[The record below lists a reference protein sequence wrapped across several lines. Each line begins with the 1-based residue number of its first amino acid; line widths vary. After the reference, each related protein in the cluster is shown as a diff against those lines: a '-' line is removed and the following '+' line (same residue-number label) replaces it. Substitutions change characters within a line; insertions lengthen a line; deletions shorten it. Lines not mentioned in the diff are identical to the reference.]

1 MKAAWLAL
9 ALAISTEVPA
19 AVHLE
24 VPIVKQAPA
33 HCGPAALTMVM
44 RFYGAD
50 SNAASNADRAFD
62 PALQGALI
70 TDLAA
75 AARSAGF
82 SAEIVHY
89 SDSLLVAQLA
99 LGCPPIVLYQ
109 HGPGVVTTPH
119 YGVVV
124 GWDPAA
130 GAYTLHDG
138 GSKPRRMRRADLANR
153 ARIAGGR
160 ALIVRRPP

>member
-1 MKAAWLAL
+1 VKAVWLAL
-9 ALAISTEVPA
+9 ALAASGGTPA
-19 AVHLE
+19 AVRLE

-50 SNAASNADRAFD
+50 SATAAIADRAFD

-82 SAEIVHY
+82 GAEIVRY
-89 SDSLLVAQLA
+89 SDSLLVDELLQ
-99 LGCPPIVLYQ
+99 GCPPIVLYQ
-109 HGPGVVTTPH
+109 NGPGVITTPH

-124 GWDPAA
+124 AWDPAS

-138 GSKPRRMRRADLANR
+138 GSKPRRMRRADLVDR
-153 ARIAGGR
+153 ARTAGGR